1 MEHIYLLYCWECH
14 HGLGKVTSW
23 TQDSFNADASLMGNY
38 RLIELPKKGIEK
50 KNHPSPGNKLVYSI
64 KLFGLVD
71 IPSIGNVVRIYLP
84 LKIHVPTIFGL

>member
-23 TQDSFNADASLMGNY
+23 TQDSSFNADVSLMGNY

-50 KNHPSPGNKLVYSI
+50 KKSPESREQTSI
-64 KLFGLVD
+64 
-71 IPSIGNVVRIYLP
+71 
-84 LKIHVPTIFGL
+84 